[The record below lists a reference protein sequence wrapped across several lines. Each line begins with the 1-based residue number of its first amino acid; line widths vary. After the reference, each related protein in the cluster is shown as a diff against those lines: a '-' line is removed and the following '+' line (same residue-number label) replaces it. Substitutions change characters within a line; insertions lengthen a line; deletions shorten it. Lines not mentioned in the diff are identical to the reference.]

1 MKKALIVAGAIA
13 GIALLIRRFASH
25 CGGMD
30 FGQMIE
36 RMPDTA
42 PPKWMFTNVS
52 AIRSNTD
59 RILELLETER
69 TPETEHTPEA
79 RELVPTAD

>member
-1 MKKALIVAGAIA
+1 MKKALIAAGVIA
-13 GIALLIRRFASH
+13 GVALVARRFASR
-25 CGGMD
+25 CGEID

-59 RILELLETER
+59 RILELMQAER
-69 TPETEHTPEA
+69 A
-79 RELVPTAD
+79 RGPREFVPTAD

>member
-1 MKKALIVAGAIA
+1 MKKALIAAGAIA
-13 GIALLIRRFASH
+13 GVALIARRFASH
-25 CGGMD
+25 CSGMD

-42 PPKWMFTNVS
+42 PPKWMFNNIS

-59 RILELLETER
+59 RILELLKSER
-69 TPETEHTPEA
+69 A
-79 RELVPTAD
+79 REVREFVPAAD

>member
-1 MKKALIVAGAIA
+1 MKKALIAAGAVA
-13 GIALLIRRFASH
+13 GIALLARRFACR
-25 CGGMD
+25 CGEID

-42 PPKWMFTNVS
+42 PPKWMFNNIR

-59 RILELLETER
+59 RILELLQTER
-69 TPETEHTPEA
+69 LAEPERGPA
-79 RELVPTAD
+79 IRDFVPTAD

>member
-1 MKKALIVAGAIA
+1 MKKALIAAGLIA
-13 GIALLIRRFASH
+13 GVALLARRFAPK
-25 CGGMD
+25 CGEID

-36 RMPDTA
+36 RMPDNA
-42 PPKWMFTNVS
+42 PPKWMFNNVS

-59 RILELLETER
+59 RILELLQTER
-69 TPETEHTPEA
+69 APAARE